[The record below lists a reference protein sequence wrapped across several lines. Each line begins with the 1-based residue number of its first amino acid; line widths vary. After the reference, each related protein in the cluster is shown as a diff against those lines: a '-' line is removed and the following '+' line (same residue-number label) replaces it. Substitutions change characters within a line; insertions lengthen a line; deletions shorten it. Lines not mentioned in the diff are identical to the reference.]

1 MSDERN
7 FPDWQELYRST
18 PAESMPWYHARLDP
32 DLERALEQRQIA
44 RGRALDLGTG
54 PATQAFALAERG
66 FDVTG
71 TDLSHAAIEQA
82 AAQAAQ
88 AAQRG
93 VSARFLQDDI
103 LDSKLDDRFDVVFDR
118 GCFHCLPP
126 ARRADY
132 VRTLKRLVA
141 PGGHLFLKCFSV
153 LEPFDQGPYRF
164 TPEALR
170 EIFGAD
176 FEVLSADETVYHGPR
191 EPPPRALFAVLKP
204 R

>member
-1 MSDERN
+1 MSDARN

-18 PAESMPWYHARLDP
+18 PAESMPWYHEGLDP

-44 RGRALDLGTG
+44 RGRALDLGAG
-54 PATQAFALAERG
+54 PGTQALALAERG

-71 TDLSHAAIEQA
+71 SDLSHAAVEQA
-82 AAQAAQ
+82 AAR
-88 AAQRG
+88 AAQRHLA
-93 VSARFLQDDI
+93 ARFVQDDI
-103 LDSKLDDRFDVVFDR
+103 LDSKLDGPFDVVLDR
-118 GCFHCLPP
+118 GCFHVLPP
-126 ARRADY
+126 ERRAEY

-153 LEPFDQGPYRF
+153 QEPFDQGPYRF
-164 TPEALR
+164 TPADLR

-176 FEVLSADETVYHGPR
+176 FEVLSAEETVYHGPR

>member
-18 PAESMPWYHARLDP
+18 PAESMPWYHASLDP
-32 DLERALEQRQIA
+32 DLEQALERWQVGG
-44 RGRALDLGTG
+44 GRALDLGMG
-54 PATQAFALAERG
+54 PATQAFALAARG

-82 AAQAAQ
+82 VAQ

-93 VSARFLQDDI
+93 LAARFLQDDV
-103 LDSKLDDRFDVVFDR
+103 LDSRLDGRFDVVFDR

-126 ARRADY
+126 ARRGDY
-132 VRTLKRLVA
+132 VSTLKRLVA
-141 PGGHLFLKCFSV
+141 PGGFFFLKCFSV

-176 FEVLSADETVYHGPR
+176 FEVLSAEETVYHGPR
-191 EPPPRALFAVLKP
+191 EPPPRALFAVLRP

>member
-18 PAESMPWYHARLDP
+18 PAESLPWYHATLDP
-32 DLERALEQRQIA
+32 DLEQALERWQVA

-54 PATQAFALAERG
+54 PATQAFALAARG

-82 AAQAAQ
+82 VAQ

-93 VSARFLQDDI
+93 LAARFLQDDI
-103 LDSKLDDRFDVVFDR
+103 LDSRLDGRFDVVFDR

-126 ARRADY
+126 ARRGDY
-132 VRTLKRLVA
+132 VSTLKRLVA
-141 PGGHLFLKCFSV
+141 PGGFLFLKCFSV

-164 TPEALR
+164 TPEQLR

-176 FEVLSADETVYHGPR
+176 FEVLSAEETVYHGPR
-191 EPPPRALFAVLKP
+191 EPPPRALFAVLRP

>member
-18 PAESMPWYHARLDP
+18 PAERLPWYHATLDP
-32 DLERALEQRQIA
+32 DLEQALDRWQVGG
-44 RGRALDLGTG
+44 GRALDLGTG
-54 PATQAFALAERG
+54 PGTQAFALEARG

-71 TDLSHAAIEQA
+71 TDLSQAAVEQA

-88 AAQRG
+88 RG
-93 VSARFLQDDI
+93 IAARFLQDDV
-103 LDSKLDDRFDVVFDR
+103 LDSRLDGRFDVVFDR

-126 ARRADY
+126 ERRGDY
-132 VRTLKRLVA
+132 VSTLKRLVA
-141 PGGHLFLKCFSV
+141 PGGFFFLKCFSA

-176 FEVLSADETVYHGPR
+176 FEVLSSVETVYQGTL
-191 EPPPRALFAVLKP
+191 EQPPRALFSVLRP

>member
-1 MSDERN
+1 MSEQRN

-18 PAESMPWYHARLDP
+18 PAESLPWYHAGLDP
-32 DLERALEQRQIA
+32 DLGQALERWQVA

-88 AAQRG
+88 RGAA
-93 VSARFLQDDI
+93 VRFVQDDI
-103 LDSKLDDRFDVVFDR
+103 LDSRLDERFDVVFDR

-126 ARRADY
+126 ARRGDY
-132 VRTLKRLVA
+132 VRALKRLVA
-141 PGGHLFLKCFSV
+141 PGGLCFLKCFSV
-153 LEPFDQGPYRF
+153 LEPREQGPYRF
-164 TPEALR
+164 SPEELR

-176 FEVLSADETVYHGPR
+176 FEVLSSVETVYQGTLDPL
-191 EPPPRALFAVLKP
+191 PRALFSVLRP

>member
-18 PAESMPWYHARLDP
+18 PAESMPWYHEALDP
-32 DLERALEQRQIA
+32 DLERALERLQVA

-54 PATQAFALAERG
+54 PGTQAFALAERG

-71 TDLSHAAIEQA
+71 SDLSHAAVEQA
-82 AAQAAQ
+82 AAKAAE
-88 AAQRG
+88 RG
-93 VSARFLQDDI
+93 LAARFPQDDI
-103 LDSKLDDRFDVVFDR
+103 LDSKLDGRFDVVLDR

-164 TPEALR
+164 TPAELR

-176 FEVLSADETVYHGPR
+176 FEVVSAEETVYHGPR

>member
-18 PAESMPWYHARLDP
+18 PAESMPWYHEALDP
-32 DLERALEQRQIA
+32 DLERALERLEVA

-54 PATQAFALAERG
+54 PGTQAFALAERG

-71 TDLSHAAIEQA
+71 SDLSHAAVEQA
-82 AAQAAQ
+82 AAK

-93 VSARFLQDDI
+93 LAARFLQDDI
-103 LDSKLDDRFDVVFDR
+103 LDSKLDGPFDVVFDR

-141 PGGHLFLKCFSV
+141 PGGHVFLKCFSV

-164 TPEALR
+164 TPAELR

-176 FEVLSADETVYHGPR
+176 FDVLSAEETVYHGPR

>member
-18 PAESMPWYHARLDP
+18 PAESLPWYQATLDP
-32 DLERALEQRQIA
+32 DLEQALDRCQVGG
-44 RGRALDLGTG
+44 GRALDLGTG
-54 PATQAFALAERG
+54 PGTQAFALAARG

-82 AAQAAQ
+82 VAQ

-93 VSARFLQDDI
+93 IAARFLQDDV
-103 LDSKLDDRFDVVFDR
+103 LDSRLDGRFDVIFDR

-126 ARRADY
+126 ERRGDY
-132 VRTLKRLVA
+132 VSTLKRLVA
-141 PGGHLFLKCFSV
+141 PGGFFFLKCFSV

-176 FEVLSADETVYHGPR
+176 FEVLSSVETVYQGTL
-191 EPPPRALFAVLKP
+191 EQPPRALFAVLRP

>member
-1 MSDERN
+1 MSDARN

-18 PAESMPWYHARLDP
+18 PAESMPWYHEGLDP
-32 DLERALEQRQIA
+32 DLERALEQRQVA

-54 PATQAFALAERG
+54 PGTQAFALAERG

-71 TDLSHAAIEQA
+71 SDLSHAAIEQA
-82 AAQAAQ
+82 AAK

-93 VSARFLQDDI
+93 LAARFLQDDI
-103 LDSKLDDRFDVVFDR
+103 LDSKLDDRFDVVLDR

-126 ARRADY
+126 ERRADY
-132 VRTLKRLVA
+132 VRTLRRLVA

-164 TPEALR
+164 TPEQLR

-176 FEVLSADETVYHGPR
+176 FEVLSAEETVYHGPR
-191 EPPPRALFAVLKP
+191 EPPPRALFAVLKL

>member
-1 MSDERN
+1 MSDDRN
-7 FPDWQELYRST
+7 FPDWQALYQST
-18 PAESMPWYHARLDP
+18 PAESLPWYHAALDP
-32 DLERALEQRQIA
+32 DLEQALERWQVG

-54 PATQAFALAERG
+54 PATQAFALAARG

-82 AAQAAQ
+82 VAQ

-93 VSARFLQDDI
+93 LAARFLQDDVLESR
-103 LDSKLDDRFDVVFDR
+103 LDERFDVVFDR

-126 ARRADY
+126 ERRGDY
-132 VRTLKRLVA
+132 VSTLKRLVA
-141 PGGHLFLKCFSV
+141 PGGFFFLKCFSV
-153 LEPFDQGPYRF
+153 QQPGDQGPYKF
-164 TPEALR
+164 TPEDLR

-176 FEVLSADETVYHGPR
+176 FEVLSSVETVYQGTL
-191 EPPPRALFAVLKP
+191 EQLPRALFSVLRP

>member
-1 MSDERN
+1 MSDARN

-18 PAESMPWYHARLDP
+18 PAESMPWYHEGLDP

-44 RGRALDLGTG
+44 RGRALDLGAG
-54 PATQAFALAERG
+54 PGTQALALAERG

-71 TDLSHAAIEQA
+71 SDLSHAAVEQA
-82 AAQAAQ
+82 AAR

-93 VSARFLQDDI
+93 LAARFVQDDI
-103 LDSKLDDRFDVVFDR
+103 LDSKLDGPFDVVLDR
-118 GCFHCLPP
+118 GCFHVLPP
-126 ARRADY
+126 ERRAEY

-153 LEPFDQGPYRF
+153 QEPFDQGPYRF
-164 TPEALR
+164 TPADLR

-176 FEVLSADETVYHGPR
+176 FEVLSAEETVYHGPR